1 MSGELLWKPSEE
13 RIKNTNMHKFM
24 EAVNRKH
31 GTNFKEY
38 SQLYQWSIRNIP
50 EFWADMW
57 DEAGIIAS
65 KGYDTVID
73 DITKMPGAKWFSGAR
88 LNYAQ
93 NLLRFRDDK
102 TAMIFKGEA
111 MDEPERITYSQLYE
125 KVSGLARALRDEGVI
140 AGDRVVGFMPNMP
153 ETIIAMLAASSI
165 GAIWSSCSPDFG
177 TKGALD
183 RFGQIKPKILFTARG
198 YSYNGR
204 RFDSLKKI
212 TEISR
217 QLPSRPKIVV
227 VPYADPDPD
236 ISSVPNS
243 VHFREFISHDKCPE
257 IEFEQLPFDHPLYI
271 MYSSG
276 TTGLPKC
283 MVQSAGGILINHIK
297 ELKLHTD
304 VLREDVLFYF
314 TTCGWMMWNWMVSA
328 LSLGAAIIL
337 FDGSPTYPDQG
348 ALFKLAE
355 TEKITIFGTSAK
367 YIDSLMKDGESL
379 KDKYDLG
386 ALKTILSTGSPLS
399 KENFRFVYNEI
410 KKDVCLSS
418 ISGGTDL
425 NGCFALGNPMGAVYA
440 GELQCTG
447 LALNVKAFDEEGKSR
462 LSFKGELVCT
472 SPFPSMPLFFWNDP
486 DGKKY
491 HDAYFDVYPGI
502 WRHGDFIEINEHGGV
517 VIYGRSDSTLKPGG
531 VRIGTAEIYSVV
543 EAFDE
548 IEDSLVIGQDW
559 KYDVRV
565 ILFVKLKD
573 GVKLDEGLVQKI
585 KNAIRTNSS
594 PRHVPAKVIAV
605 SDIPYTINMKKVEIA
620 VRKIIHGQTVIDR
633 DALKNPDSLDLFKDI
648 PELKV

>member
-1 MSGELLWKPSEE
+1 MLWKPSEE
-13 RIKNTNMHKFM
+13 RIRNTNMHEFM
-24 EAVNRKH
+24 QAVNRKH

-38 SQLYQWSIRNIP
+38 SELYKWSIQNIP

-65 KGYDTVID
+65 KSYDTVID
-73 DITKMPGAKWFSGAR
+73 DLNKMPGARWFSGAR

-102 TAMIFKGEA
+102 TAIIFKGEA
-111 MDEPERITYSQLYE
+111 MDEPERITYAQLYE
-125 KVSGLARALRDEGVI
+125 KVSRLARALRDEGII

-183 RFGQIKPKILFTARG
+183 RFGQIEPKILFTASG

-212 TEISR
+212 SDISS
-217 QLPSRPKIVV
+217 QLSLRPKIVV
-227 VPYADPDPD
+227 VPYANSDPDT
-236 ISSVPNS
+236 SNVSNS
-243 VHFREFISHDKCPE
+243 VHLRDFISHNKCPE

-328 LSLGAAIIL
+328 LSLGATIIL
-337 FDGSPTYPDQG
+337 FDGSPMYPDQG
-348 ALFKLAE
+348 ALLKLAE

-367 YIDSLMKDGESL
+367 YIDSLMKDGHSL
-379 KDKYDLG
+379 KDKYDLST
-386 ALKTILSTGSPLS
+386 LKTILSTGSPLS
-399 KENFRFVYNEI
+399 KENFRFVYNDI

-425 NGCFALGNPMGAVYA
+425 NGCFALGNPMGPVYA
-440 GELQCTG
+440 GELQCRG
-447 LALNVKAFDEEGKSR
+447 LALNVKAYDEEGKSR
-462 LSFKGELVCT
+462 LSYKGELVCT
-472 SPFPSMPLFFWNDP
+472 SPFPSMPLFFWNDT

-491 HDAYFDVYPGI
+491 HNAYFDVYPGI
-502 WRHGDFIEINEHGGV
+502 WRHGDFIEIYEQGGV

-531 VRIGTAEIYSVV
+531 VRIGTAEIYSIV

-559 KYDVRV
+559 ECDVRV

-573 GVKLDEGLVQKI
+573 DIKLNEGLIQKI

-594 PRHVPAKVIAV
+594 PRHVPAKVIAIR
-605 SDIPYTINMKKVEIA
+605 DIPYTINMKKVEIA
-620 VRKIIHGQTVIDR
+620 VRKIIHGQPVLNR

>member
-1 MSGELLWKPSEE
+1 
-13 RIKNTNMHKFM
+13 MHKFM
-24 EAVNRKH
+24 QAVNRKH

-38 SQLYQWSIRNIP
+38 SELYQWSIRNIP

-57 DEAGIIAS
+57 DEAGIISS
-65 KGYDTVID
+65 KSYDTVID

-102 TAMIFKGEA
+102 TAIIFKGEA
-111 MDEPERITYSQLYE
+111 MDEPERITYAQLYE
-125 KVSGLARALRDEGVI
+125 KVSTLARAFRDEGII
-140 AGDRVVGFMPNMP
+140 AGDRVVGFMPNIP
-153 ETIIAMLAASSI
+153 ETIIAMLAASII

-183 RFGQIKPKILFTARG
+183 RFGQIEPKILFTASG

-212 TEISR
+212 TEISS
-217 QLPSRPKIVV
+217 QLSSRPKIVV
-227 VPYADPDPD
+227 VPYTDSDPD
-236 ISSVPNS
+236 ISNVSNS
-243 VHFREFISHDKCPE
+243 VHFRDFISHNKYPE

-314 TTCGWMMWNWMVSA
+314 TTCGWMMWNWMVST

-367 YIDSLMKDGESL
+367 YIDSLMKDGHSL
-379 KDKYDLG
+379 KDKYDLSTI
-386 ALKTILSTGSPLS
+386 KTILSTGSPLS
-399 KENFRFVYNEI
+399 EENFRFVYNDI

-425 NGCFALGNPMGAVYA
+425 NGCFALGNPMGPVYA
-440 GELQCTG
+440 GELQCRG
-447 LALNVKAFDEEGKSR
+447 LALNVKAYDEEGKSR
-462 LSFKGELVCT
+462 ISYKGELVCT
-472 SPFPSMPLFFWNDP
+472 SPFPSMPLFFWNDT

-491 HDAYFDVYPGI
+491 HNAYFDVYPGI
-502 WRHGDFIEINEHGGV
+502 WRHGDFIEINEQGGV

-531 VRIGTAEIYSVV
+531 VRIGTAEIYSIV
-543 EAFDE
+543 EAFNE

-559 KYDVRV
+559 DFDVRV

-573 GVKLDEGLVQKI
+573 DIELNEGLIQKI

-620 VRKIIHGQTVIDR
+620 VKKIIHGQIVIDR

-648 PELKV
+648 QELKI